1 MSLVQQRT
9 YCFGEFELNVG
20 SRSLSRQGEPIPLGS
35 KAFEVL
41 TCLVSRAGQV
51 VTKDEMLRT
60 VWPDSFVEES
70 NLAQQVFA
78 LRKALGD
85 DAASI
90 KTIPGKGYQF
100 VGAVRELEF
109 TATRTE
115 DVSVVAGDPL
125 EGVTIQRTR
134 ESTRLIVEELL
145 PSSDAASSAAA
156 PTRRLPRRVALS
168 LVLGAVAVIV
178 AASFAGWRLLHRGA
192 SRPQHIGVTL
202 ADFTNSTGDPTFD
215 RTLKRALEIDLDQSP
230 YLGVMGDAE
239 AVRIL
244 KMMGRKSDDPLTL
257 EVAAEVCER
266 GNRDVLLTGGIAQ
279 VGSLY
284 LLTLQAADCRSCRKL
299 ASAQAKARTKED
311 VLGAID
317 TLAATMRSQLGEA
330 ASSIERYDRPIQ
342 EATTSSLEALRNF
355 SVGEY
360 LHAQGKEDTEILPYY
375 QRAVQLD
382 PNFAMAYGAMGTT
395 YYNVSEYT
403 LASQYYR
410 KAFDLRRRVGAKESL
425 IIEAHYYAEGLGDI
439 EQGIGAYKLWAA
451 AYPFDPAP
459 WSNMANDY
467 TQIGQYP
474 PAIEAGERA
483 LQLDPGQALGYA
495 VLMRAY
501 RRQNRIAD
509 AKSVGML
516 ALQRGK
522 DSYGIHSMLY
532 EIAHWERDA
541 EAEARELAWGD
552 KNSGNF
558 YFLYVRAEAALF
570 AGKYKEAKKLFE
582 ESHDA
587 ATREGLS
594 EAADSV
600 LSDLALYQLKLGM
613 VAEARATFQRIA
625 KPDPESPD
633 IAILRTKLGDAAYGK
648 HFLDR
653 QQAKENLPTLLKYYQ
668 IPLVIAAISMQESRP
683 LDAVAALEAA
693 RPYELSGFDVLKAR
707 GEAYLLA
714 NQPKAAAVEFQKIVD
729 HYGIDVISPEIPLA
743 HLGLARAYAMAGDS
757 AAGRSEYEKFFA
769 LWKDADLDVPEL
781 IAARGEYARLSP
793 Q

>member
-20 SRSLSRQGEPIPLGS
+20 SRSLSRHGEPIPLGS

-41 TCLVSRAGQV
+41 TCLVARAGQV

-60 VWPDSFVEES
+60 VWPDSFVDES
-70 NLAQQVFA
+70 NLAQHVFT

-85 DAASI
+85 EAGSI
-90 KTIPGKGYQF
+90 KTIPGRGYQF
-100 VGAVRELEF
+100 VGAVQEIEL
-109 TATRTE
+109 TAE
-115 DVSVVAGDPL
+115 HAEHASVETG
-125 EGVTIQRTR
+125 GVTLQRTR
-134 ESTRLIVEELL
+134 ERTRLIVEELL
-145 PSSDAASSAAA
+145 PASEASSPPLIA
-156 PTRRLPRRVALS
+156 PQARRLSRRVVIS
-168 LVLGAVAVIV
+168 LIAVALTVV
-178 AASFAGWRLLHRGA
+178 AIFVGWKLFHGGA
-192 SRPQHIGVTL
+192 SRPHIGVTL
-202 ADFTNSTGDPTFD
+202 ADFNNSTGDPTFD

-230 YLGVMGDAE
+230 YLGVMSDVE
-239 AVRIL
+239 AVRLL
-244 KMMGRKSDDPLTL
+244 KMMGRKSEDPLTP

-266 GNRDVLLTGGIAQ
+266 GNRDVLLGGSIAQ

-284 LLTLQAADCRSCRKL
+284 LLTLQAADCRSGKSL
-299 ASAQAKARTKED
+299 ASTQARARSKEE

-317 TLAATMRSQLGEA
+317 TVAARVRSQLGEA
-330 ASSIERYDRPIQ
+330 AASISRYDQPIA

-355 SVGEY
+355 SIGEY
-360 LHAQGKEDTEILPYY
+360 LRSQGKEDTEILPYY

-410 KAFDLRRRVGAKESL
+410 KAFDLRQRVGAKESL

-439 EQGIGAYKLWAA
+439 EKGIGAYKLWAA

-459 WSNMANDY
+459 WLNMTNDY

-474 PAIEAGERA
+474 AAIEAGERA
-483 LQLDPGQALGYA
+483 LQLDPGQSTSYA

-509 AKSVGML
+509 AKSIGML

-522 DSYGIHSMLY
+522 DSYGVHSMLY
-532 EIAHWERDA
+532 EIAHWERDS
-541 EAEARELAWGD
+541 EAEARELAWGE
-552 KNSGNF
+552 KNPGNF
-558 YFLYVRAEAALF
+558 YFLYDRAEAALF
-570 AGKYKEAKKLFE
+570 SGKYKEAKKLFE

-600 LSDLALYQLKLGM
+600 LSDLALYQLRLGM
-613 VAEARATFQRIA
+613 AAEARATFQRIA
-625 KPDPESPD
+625 KPDPELPD

-648 HFLDR
+648 HFLDQ
-653 QQAKENLPTLLKYYQ
+653 QQAKENLPTLLRYYQ

-707 GEAYLLA
+707 GESYLLA
-714 NQPKAAAVEFQKIVD
+714 KQPKAAAAEFQKIVD

-743 HLGLARAYAMAGDS
+743 HLGLARSYAMSGDS
-757 AAGRSEYEKFFA
+757 AASRSEYEKFFA
-769 LWKDADLDVPEL
+769 LWKNADPDIPEL
-781 IAARGEYARLSP
+781 VNARAEYARVAP
-793 Q
+793 K